1 MRCIHDHLEYD
12 QKYVKSKNLTK
23 SRISRDEKDVKSVYN
38 VLSEVFIPP
47 FSEQPQ
53 VSISTGIVVAES
65 EADKIMQT
73 YVNGKTAM
81 QSFIDKRLSNNPKA
95 SFFDPIKKMKT
106 PGFTVSKTKVCKTN
120 SKIVSIETSNQLFSK
135 ISIISQKRN
144 IDMKMLLTCRL
155 GCVPLSLAEAD
166 ASLRKR
172 AKSVLLHKIEGN
184 VELIS
189 IPKNCACIIDGMAAL
204 RQLPIPKLTYREL
217 ANRLLE
223 TILTAGKNAKRIGVV
238 FDIYTKNS
246 INDTERNRRSKGSLQ
261 LQQIVPTSVIIVIRN
276 RWSGNTG
283 RLSRNLYVTLKFT
296 EQPKTLGMTSK
307 KTLLSLKG
315 ISCLQVISC

>member
-1 MRCIHDHLEYD
+1 
-12 QKYVKSKNLTK
+12 
-23 SRISRDEKDVKSVYN
+23 
-38 VLSEVFIPP
+38 
-47 FSEQPQ
+47 
-53 VSISTGIVVAES
+53 
-65 EADKIMQT
+65 
-73 YVNGKTAM
+73 M

-296 EQPKTLGMTSK
+296 ERPKTLGMTSK